1 MSGKKRF
8 ALNIGMNWMSMAVN
22 MVVPFFLMPFVVRHI
37 GPVGY
42 GVWILTV
49 STVSYLNLLDLGL
62 RSAIIRFVSKST
74 AEGNFDEAQKAIG
87 AALWFRLLIAAGVA
101 CISVGL
107 ALLFPHLFK
116 IPYELRHASQ
126 IMVLLSALGVAVGLV
141 SGVYGGV
148 LSGVN
153 RFDVNSSI
161 TVAQTFLRAA
171 GYILILRH
179 QAVSIANQEM
189 ADSHSLIAMAS
200 WELAVILFSS
210 LLTCGAAMKIYP
222 PCRIHIRRPDIATLK
237 MIWSYSFKTFIII
250 IAVQIVFYTDNLV
263 VGAFLSVG
271 AVTLYSIAG
280 SLAMYSGQVSSAMGA
295 TFIPMA
301 SGLDAAGQTK
311 DLQRLL
317 LRGTQAALGLMLPI
331 GITLLLRGKTFIG
344 LWMGPQYGHTSGTIL
359 QILLIS
365 QFFTIA
371 NSTAG
376 QIAYGVD
383 KHKSVATWSAIE
395 AIFNLSL
402 SLVLVKTVGLYG
414 VAWGTS
420 ISMSIIHLIFWPR
433 FVKKELGIPVRRYLW
448 QGWAKITLCS
458 IPFALASLFA
468 DNRWHASS
476 LLVFFIQIALTLP
489 IFALSLLLV
498 FNEETI
504 GLFRRWRLSR
514 VANISSMS

>member
-8 ALNIGMNWMSMAVN
+8 ALNVGMNWVSMAVN
-22 MVVPFFLMPFVVRHI
+22 MVVPFFLMPFVVRHL

-42 GVWILTV
+42 GVWILAI

-74 AEGNFDEAQKAIG
+74 TEGKIEEAQKAIG
-87 AALWFRLLIAAGVA
+87 AALWFRLMIAAGVA
-101 CISVGL
+101 CVSIGL
-107 ALLFPHLFK
+107 AMLFPHLFK
-116 IPYELRHASQ
+116 VPFELQRASQ
-126 IMVLLSALGVAVGLV
+126 ITVLLCALGVAVGLV

-153 RFDVNSSI
+153 RFDVTSSI
-161 TVAQTFLRAA
+161 TVVQTFARAV
-171 GYILILRH
+171 GYVLILRY
-179 QAVSIANQEM
+179 QGAASANRDVS
-189 ADSHSLIAMAS
+189 DSRSLVALAC
-200 WELAVILFSS
+200 WEFTIILFAG
-210 LLTCGAAMKIYP
+210 LLTWGAAMKIYP
-222 PCRIHIRRPDIATLK
+222 PCRIHIRRPDMGTLK

-250 IAVQIVFYTDNLV
+250 IAVQIVFYTDNIV

-280 SLAMYSGQVSSAMGA
+280 SLALYSGQVSTAMGS

-301 SGLDAAGQTK
+301 SGMDAAGQTK
-311 DLQRLL
+311 NLQRLL
-317 LRGTQAALGLMLPI
+317 LRGSQAALGLMLPI

-344 LWMGPQYGHTSGTIL
+344 LWMGAQYSQPSGTIL

-383 KHKSVATWSAIE
+383 KHKSVATWAAIE
-395 AIFNLSL
+395 AVFNLTL
-402 SLVLVKTVGLYG
+402 SLILVKTIGLYG

-420 ISMSIIHLIFWPR
+420 ISMSIIHFIFWPR
-433 FVKKELGIPVRRYLW
+433 YVRRELGVPVRTYLW
-448 QGWAKITLCS
+448 EGWIKVTLCA
-458 IPFALASLFA
+458 IPFAIISVLVDRYLHVRSLAGFFAQVLF
-468 DNRWHASS
+468 
-476 LLVFFIQIALTLP
+476 TLP
-489 IFALSLLLV
+489 VYFIGVMTIFHKPVLNA
-498 FNEETI
+498 
-504 GLFRRWRLSR
+504 FRRWQASR
-514 VANISSMS
+514 VVTHGIV